1 MNLDKRLLHFVR
13 NDFHF
18 CHCGKAKGRRSNLI
32 RRCGRLCV
40 FRTLCGKIYF
50 TMDNF
55 KHKERALLI
64 GTNNGN
70 RVDWEAKD
78 SLEELSRLTET
89 AGARVETTIV
99 QELKKVD
106 ASLFIGRGKVEEVK
120 DYVSSHDI
128 DVVIFDDELTP
139 TQQRNLE
146 ESFNTKT
153 IDRTGLILDVF
164 AQRAKSKEGKLQVEL
179 AQLTYTLPRLKGKG
193 FVLSRLGGGIGTR
206 GPGETQLEVDRR
218 KIKERITR
226 LKREI
231 EKVRRVRELHRQGRR
246 SFSRSNIAL
255 VGYTNAGKSTLLNY
269 LSHTGVLV
277 ENRLFSTLDPKI
289 GTISLPNNQD
299 VFISDTVG
307 FINKLPHQLIAAFKA
322 TFEEAKE
329 SDILLHV
336 IDISSPHFEA
346 HITAVNSALEEIGM
360 PQKIIIHVLNK
371 IDSVPHEKMISA
383 WAKKLESGVAIS
395 ASTGEGVDTLLS
407 MIEGFVSSSMQRVKL
422 KIPFDAGKTIGQ
434 ILRNGNIIT
443 KKYIDTG
450 VIIEAEVN
458 KTMVGSL
465 KPYLQ

>member
-1 MNLDKRLLHFVR
+1 
-13 NDFHF
+13 
-18 CHCGKAKGRRSNLI
+18 
-32 RRCGRLCV
+32 
-40 FRTLCGKIYF
+40 
-50 TMDNF
+50 MDSL
-55 KHKERALLI
+55 KHKENALLI
-64 GTNNGN
+64 GTTNEHGL
-70 RVDWEAKD
+70 DWDAED
-78 SLEELSRLTET
+78 SLGELSRLTET
-89 AGARVETTIV
+89 AGARVETTVV

-106 ASLFIGRGKVEEVK
+106 ASLFIGRGKVEEVRN
-120 DYVSSHDI
+120 YIRSHDI

-146 ESFNTKT
+146 ESLNTKT

-179 AQLTYTLPRLKGKG
+179 AQLIYTLPRLKGKG

-231 EKVRRVRELHRQGRR
+231 EKVRKVRELHRQGRR
-246 SFSRSNIAL
+246 SFSRLSTAL
-255 VGYTNAGKSTLLNY
+255 IGYTNAGKSTLLNH

-277 ENRLFSTLDPKI
+277 ENRPFSTLDPKI
-289 GTISLPNNQD
+289 GTISLPNNQE

-346 HITAVNSALEEIGM
+346 HITAVNRVLEEIGM
-360 PQKIIIHVLNK
+360 PPKIIIHVLNK
-371 IDSVPHEKMISA
+371 IDSVPHEKMIRA
-383 WAKKLESGVAIS
+383 WARKLENGVAIS
-395 ASTGEGVDTLLS
+395 ALTGEGVDTLLNL
-407 MIEGFVSSSMQRVKL
+407 IEGFVSSSMQRVKL
-422 KIPFDAGKTIGQ
+422 KIPFEAGRTIGQ
-434 ILRNGNIIT
+434 ILRNGHVIT
-443 KKYIDTG
+443 KKYVHTG
-450 VIIEAEVN
+450 IIIEAELT
-458 KTMVGSL
+458 KAMVGSL
-465 KPYLQ
+465 KPYIQ

>member
-1 MNLDKRLLHFVR
+1 M
-13 NDFHF
+13 
-18 CHCGKAKGRRSNLI
+18 
-32 RRCGRLCV
+32 
-40 FRTLCGKIYF
+40 
-50 TMDNF
+50 
-55 KHKERALLI
+55 
-64 GTNNGN
+64 
-70 RVDWEAKD
+70 DWEAED

-89 AGARVETTIV
+89 AGAFVEGTIV

-106 ASLFIGRGKVEEVK
+106 TALFIGKGKVEEVR
-120 DYVSSHDI
+120 DFISSHNI

-146 ESFNTKT
+146 ESLNTKT

-164 AQRAKSKEGKLQVEL
+164 AQRAKSKEGKIQVEL

-193 FVLSRLGGGIGTR
+193 LVLSRLGGGIGTR
-206 GPGETQLEVDRR
+206 GPGETKLEVDRR

-231 EKVRRVRELHRQGRR
+231 EKVRKVRELHRQGRR
-246 SFSRSNIAL
+246 SFSRLSIAL
-255 VGYTNAGKSTLLNY
+255 IGYTNAGKSTLLNY
-269 LSHTGVLV
+269 LSHTCVLV

-289 GTISLPNNQD
+289 GKISLSNNQE

-322 TFEEAKE
+322 TFEEVKE

-336 IDISSPHFEA
+336 IDLSSPHFET
-346 HITAVNSALEEIGM
+346 HITAVNRVLEEIGM
-360 PQKIIIHVLNK
+360 PPKKIIHVLNK
-371 IDSVPHEKMISA
+371 IDSVPHKRMIGT
-383 WAKKLESGVAIS
+383 WIRKLENGVAIS

-407 MIEGFVSSSMQRVKL
+407 MIEGFISSSMQRVKL
-422 KIPFDAGKTIGQ
+422 KIPFNAGKTIDQ
-434 ILRNGNIIT
+434 ILRTGNIIT
-443 KKYIDTG
+443 KKYSNTG
-450 VIIEAEVN
+450 IIIEAEVN